1 MNLDNCGNRINSRFS
16 RILERF
22 RSPWTRLFITLG
34 LLAVLSSQLD
44 MTNIARILETLDPAT
59 ATVIIATNLS
69 LFPLFARR
77 WQLVASELQLTLS
90 FRQLLGAIWAAAF
103 VGQFGPTLL
112 VSEATRFQ
120 MLRKQASAAQLV
132 TSQIVDRISGQVVL
146 FALVLLLLPFYGFST
161 HDWPSKL
168 IAGTAGLVGIAVLVV
183 WLTKQRIRSLIGTS
197 GKQAI
202 RILGKRGLSGHYC
215 LSLVIQ
221 CLLTLN
227 FCLAAIGLGLV
238 DQLFPLIVLIPP
250 VLAALT
256 LLPITISD
264 WGTREAAALLVL
276 APSGLNP
283 ESIVATSLVYGSCYV
298 VASLPGGFFLVRAG
312 FRAKDRG

>member
-202 RILGKRGLSGHYC
+202 RILGKRGLSGHYR

-227 FCLAAIGLGLV
+227 FGLAAIGLGLV

>member
-1 MNLDNCGNRINSRFS
+1 MNLDNCGSRINSGFS
-16 RILERF
+16 RISEQF

-44 MTNIARILETLDPAT
+44 MTNIARILGTLDPAT
-59 ATVIIATNLS
+59 ATVIIAMNLS
-69 LFPLFARR
+69 LFPLFAKR
-77 WQLVASELQLTLS
+77 WQLVASELGMELP

-120 MLRKQASAAQLV
+120 MLRQQASAAQLV
-132 TSQIVDRISGQVVL
+132 TSQIVDRISGQIVL
-146 FALVLLLLPFYGFST
+146 FALVLLLLPFYSFST
-161 HDWPSKL
+161 HDWTSKL
-168 IAGTAGLVGIAVLVV
+168 IAGTAGLVGIASLVV
-183 WLTKQRIRSLIGTS
+183 LLTKQRIRSLIGTS

-202 RILGKRGLSGHYC
+202 RILGKRGLTGHYC
-215 LSLVIQ
+215 VSLVIQ
-221 CLLTLN
+221 CLLTMN

-238 DQLFPLIVLIPP
+238 DHLFPLIVLIPP

-264 WGTREAAALLVL
+264 WGTREATALLIL
-276 APSGLNP
+276 ASSGLNP
-283 ESIVATSLVYGSCYV
+283 ESIVAISLVYGSCYV
-298 VASLPGGFFLVRAG
+298 VASLPGGLFLVRG
-312 FRAKDRG
+312 ELRRKERG